1 MATNRIKDPVTDTET
16 TGHEWDGIR
25 ELDNPAPKWL
35 MYTFYATI
43 IWAIGYWVLYPAWP
57 DIFGSGYTKGV
68 LGYVQRVEIEEQ
80 IAAKRAEQ
88 SVMHDRIASAS
99 LQEIRG
105 DADLLSFALA
115 GGRVAFGDN
124 CAGCHGAGGAGNT
137 GFPALVDDEWL
148 WGGSLEDI
156 QFTILHGIRNSN
168 PEARYSEMPRFGRDG
183 ILNRE
188 EINDVAEYVL
198 SMSGNATD
206 KAAAGRGEE
215 IYAAQ
220 CAACHGEK
228 GEGMRE
234 LGAPNLADDI
244 WLYGGSKA
252 KVVESITNSRFGVMP
267 GWAGRLDD
275 STIKQLT
282 VYVHALGGGE

>member
-57 DIFGSGYTKGV
+57 NLMGGGYTKGV
-68 LGYVQRVEIEEQ
+68 LGYVQREEIKEQ
-80 IAAKRAEQ
+80 IAAKRADQ
-88 SVMHDRIASAS
+88 AVMHDRIASAS

-115 GGRVAFGDN
+115 GGRVAFADN
-124 CAGCHGAGGAGNT
+124 CAGCHGAGGSGNT
-137 GFPALVDDEWL
+137 GFPVLVDDEWL
-148 WGGSLEDI
+148 WGGALEDI
-156 QFTILHGIRNSN
+156 QYTILHGIRNSSAD
-168 PEARYSEMPRFGRDG
+168 ARYSEMPRFGRDG

-198 SMSGNATD
+198 SLSGHGTD

-215 IYAAQ
+215 IFVAQ

-252 KVVESITNSRFGVMP
+252 KVVESITNARFGVMP

>member
-1 MATNRIKDPVTDTET
+1 MAINRIKDPVTDTET

-35 MYTFYATI
+35 MYIFYATI
-43 IWAIGYWVLYPAWP
+43 IWSIGYWILYPAWP
-57 DIFGSGYTKGV
+57 NLMGGGYTRGV
-68 LGYVQRVEIEEQ
+68 LGYVQRAEIEEQ
-80 IAAKRAEQ
+80 IAAKRADQ
-88 SVMHDRIASAS
+88 AVMNDRIASAS

-115 GGRVAFGDN
+115 GGRVAFADN
-124 CAGCHGAGGAGNT
+124 CAGCHGAGGSGNT
-137 GFPALVDDEWL
+137 GFPVLVDDDWL
-148 WGGSLEDI
+148 WGGTLEDI
-156 QFTILHGIRNSN
+156 QYTILHGIRNSSA
-168 PEARYSEMPRFGRDG
+168 EARYSEMPRFGRDG

-198 SMSGNATD
+198 SLSGKATD
-206 KAAAGRGEE
+206 AVAAERGKE
-215 IYAAQ
+215 IFAAQ
-220 CAACHGEK
+220 CVACHGEN

-244 WLYGGSKA
+244 WLYGGSKK
-252 KVVESITNSRFGVMP
+252 KVVESITNARFGVMP
-267 GWAGRLDD
+267 AWGGRLDE

>member
-57 DIFGSGYTKGV
+57 NLMGGGYTKGV
-68 LGYVQRVEIEEQ
+68 LGYVQREEIKEQ
-80 IAAKRAEQ
+80 IAAKRADQ
-88 SVMHDRIASAS
+88 AVMHDRIASAS

-115 GGRVAFGDN
+115 GGRVAFADN
-124 CAGCHGAGGAGNT
+124 CAGCHGAGGSGNV
-137 GFPALVDDEWL
+137 GFPTLVDDEWL
-148 WGGSLEDI
+148 WGGTLEDI
-156 QFTILHGIRNSN
+156 QLTILHGIRNSS
-168 PEARYSEMPRFGRDG
+168 PDARYSEMPRFGKDG

-198 SMSGNATD
+198 SLGGNATD
-206 KAAAGRGEE
+206 TAAAGRGEE
-215 IYAAQ
+215 IFVAQ
-220 CAACHGEK
+220 CVACHGEK

-244 WLYGGSKA
+244 WLFGGSKA
-252 KVVESITNSRFGVMP
+252 KVVESITNARFGVMP
-267 GWAGRLDD
+267 AWTGRLDE